1 MYVLCLVR
9 IFYGLCIY
17 TCMCVPETGR
27 GRVFPDYN
35 SNAAMCSL
43 RNGDSYFG
51 NELNFDAIPQMIL
64 TGAA

>member
-1 MYVLCLVR
+1 MLTYFFYCLYV
-9 IFYGLCIY
+9 Y
-17 TCMCVPETGR
+17 TCIWDPETGR